1 MELMLHGKPLVVV
14 ESARARI
21 SAYLDAL
28 ADGVLVSTNDLMEE
42 LSSPFSTIAVRA
54 RDMDDYTAKLTPR
67 DRVWGNPRTIAELK
81 RRQSKKCKS

>member
-1 MELMLHGKPLVVV
+1 MELILHGKPLVVV
-14 ESARARI
+14 ASAISRI
-21 SAYLDAL
+21 SAYLDGL
-28 ADGVLVSTNDLMEE
+28 PDGVLVSTNDLMEQ
-42 LSSPFSTIAVRA
+42 LNSPFATIAARA